1 MIITMTTTDQL
12 VQLVLPDQG
21 LLHFP
26 SVIFCLPICVFYFFF
41 VCAIFCQMFPIQ
53 SLVADHHVAF
63 NHHQR
68 HNLVWFSFFL
78 SFSFLH

>member
-1 MIITMTTTDQL
+1 MIITMTTADQL

-26 SVIFCLPICVFYFFF
+26 SVIFCLFVPILLLF

-53 SLVADHHVAF
+53 SSVADHHVVF
-63 NHHQR
+63 NPH
-68 HNLVWFSFFL
+68 
-78 SFSFLH
+78 